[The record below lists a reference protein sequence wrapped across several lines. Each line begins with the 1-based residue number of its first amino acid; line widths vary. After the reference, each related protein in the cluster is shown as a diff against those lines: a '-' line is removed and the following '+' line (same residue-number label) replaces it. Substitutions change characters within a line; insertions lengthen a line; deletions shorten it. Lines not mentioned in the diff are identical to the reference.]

1 VRGQLRAMLSEII
14 LIIFYFL
21 ILIYSIIIHEI
32 AHGFSALWLG
42 DKTAKYAGRLT
53 LNPIKHIDFWMTI
66 AVPLMML
73 IATNWKFAFGGAKPV
88 PYNPYNLKNQRWGS
102 ALVALSGPGSNLLIA
117 TFFAILAKIIRS
129 PLALKVDLIN
139 NTRIAD
145 WEAVSLVVSGSLGS
159 IIFVLCIMAVY
170 WNVLLA
176 IFNLIPIP
184 PLDGSKLLFSA
195 ISIRVE
201 TMAFLEQF
209 GFVFLI
215 FFIFFFPGPLSV
227 ILNFFW
233 LLFFNL
239 AV

>member
-1 VRGQLRAMLSEII
+1 MLSEII

-21 ILIYSIIIHEI
+21 ILIYSIIIHEV
-32 AHGFSALWLG
+32 AHGLSALWMG

-53 LNPIKHIDFWMTI
+53 LNPLKHIDPWMTI
-66 AVPLMML
+66 VVPFMML
-73 IATNWKFAFGGAKPV
+73 IATNWRFAFGGAKPV

-102 ALVALSGPGSNLLIA
+102 ALVALAGPGSNLLIA
-117 TFFAILAKIIRS
+117 IFFAIAAKIVS
-129 PLALKVDLIN
+129 LPLALKIDLIN
-139 NTRIAD
+139 NTRMAN

-184 PLDGSKLLFSA
+184 PLDGSKLLFSV
-195 ISIRVE
+195 IPIRIE
-201 TMAFLEQF
+201 TMAILEQF
-209 GFVFLI
+209 GFIFLI
-215 FFIFFFPGPLSV
+215 LFIFLFPGPLSV

>member
-1 VRGQLRAMLSEII
+1 MPSEII
-14 LIIFYFL
+14 LIAFYVL
-21 ILIYSIIIHEI
+21 ILIYSIIIHEV
-32 AHGFSALWLG
+32 AHGLCALWLG

-66 AVPLMML
+66 VVPLMML
-73 IATNWKFAFGGAKPV
+73 IATGWKFAFGGAKPV

-102 ALVALSGPGSNLLIA
+102 ALVALAGPGSNLLIA
-117 TFFAILAKIIRS
+117 VFFAIAAKIIS
-129 PLALKVDLIN
+129 LPLALKIDLIN
-139 NTRIAD
+139 NTRMAN
-145 WEAVSLVVSGSLGS
+145 WEAVSLVVSGSWGS

-176 IFNLIPIP
+176 IFNLIPLP
-184 PLDGSKLLFSA
+184 PLDGSKLLFSVV
-195 ISIRVE
+195 SIRIE
-201 TMAFLEQF
+201 TMAMLEQF
-209 GFVFLI
+209 GFIFLLL
-215 FFIFFFPGPLSV
+215 FIFLFPEPLSA